1 MGNTIS
7 SREEWRDWIAI
18 AEELYVMGKK
28 RMIILPAIDIKDGRC
43 VRLYQG
49 DYDQV
54 TTYDDDPV
62 RVASRWQ
69 EAGARWLHVVDLDGA
84 AAGYPVNSDLIGR
97 IRKATMFHIEV
108 GGGLRTLDD
117 IDMTLKLGVDRVI
130 LGTVAIKNPA
140 LLKEALLRWGE
151 RIVVGLD
158 ARAGKVAIS
167 GWRENS
173 HVDAVVL
180 AQELYTL
187 GVRRFIYTDIARDGS
202 LQGPNLEALW
212 AMQRAVS
219 CAIVASGGVSSL
231 ADLHALA
238 TVGVEGA
245 IVGKAIY
252 TGDVDLA
259 TAVRECER

>member
-1 MGNTIS
+1 
-7 SREEWRDWIAI
+7 
-18 AEELYVMGKK
+18 
-28 RMIILPAIDIKDGRC
+28 MIILPAIDIKDGRC

-49 DYDQV
+49 DYDRV

-62 RVASRWQ
+62 RVALRWQ
-69 EAGARWLHVVDLDGA
+69 EAGAQWLHVVDLDGA
-84 AAGYPVNSDLIGR
+84 AAGHPVNSDLIRG
-97 IRKATMFHIEV
+97 IRQETTFHIEV

-117 IDMTLKLGVDRVI
+117 IDRILTLGVDRVI

-173 HVDAVVL
+173 QVDAITL
-180 AQELYTL
+180 AQELHVL
-187 GVRRFIYTDIARDGS
+187 SVQRFIYTDISRDGS
-202 LQGPNLEALW
+202 LQGPNIEALQ

-219 CAIVASGGVSSL
+219 CAVIASGGVSSL
-231 ADLHALA
+231 TDLRALA

-259 TAVRECER
+259 TAIRECER

>member
-1 MGNTIS
+1 
-7 SREEWRDWIAI
+7 
-18 AEELYVMGKK
+18 
-28 RMIILPAIDIKDGRC
+28 MIIFPAIDIKDGRC

-62 RVASRWQ
+62 RVALRWQ

-84 AAGYPVNSDLIGR
+84 AAGHPVNSDLIKG
-97 IRKATMFHIEV
+97 IRKETTFHIEV

-117 IDMTLKLGVDRVI
+117 VEMVLELGVDRVI
-130 LGTVAIKNPA
+130 LGTVAIKNPT

-173 HVDAVVL
+173 QVDAVALAEELSVL
-180 AQELYTL
+180 GAQ
-187 GVRRFIYTDIARDGS
+187 RFIYTDIARDGS
-202 LQGPNLEALW
+202 LQGPNIEALQ

-219 CAIVASGGVSSL
+219 CAVIASGGVSSL
-231 ADLHALA
+231 ADLRALA
-238 TVGVEGA
+238 AVGVEGA

-259 TAVRECER
+259 TAIREFER

>member
-1 MGNTIS
+1 
-7 SREEWRDWIAI
+7 
-18 AEELYVMGKK
+18 
-28 RMIILPAIDIKDGRC
+28 MIILPAIDIKDGHC

-49 DYDQV
+49 DYDQI

-62 RVASRWQ
+62 RVALRWQ

-84 AAGYPVNSDLIGR
+84 AEGRPVNGALIR
-97 IRKATMFHIEV
+97 YIRKETTFHIEV

-117 IDMTLKLGVDRVI
+117 IDLTLKLGVDRVI
-130 LGTVAIKNPA
+130 LGTVAIKDPA
-140 LLKEALLRWGE
+140 LLKEALLRWGK

-173 HVDAVVL
+173 QVDVVAL
-180 AQELYTL
+180 AEELCAL
-187 GVRRFIYTDIARDGS
+187 GAQRFIYTDIARDGS
-202 LQGPNLEALW
+202 LQGPNIAALQ

-219 CAIVASGGVSSL
+219 CAVIASGGVSSL
-231 ADLHALA
+231 ADLRALA
-238 TVGVEGA
+238 KVGVEGA

-259 TAVRECER
+259 TAIHEFER

>member
-1 MGNTIS
+1 
-7 SREEWRDWIAI
+7 
-18 AEELYVMGKK
+18 
-28 RMIILPAIDIKDGRC
+28 MIILPAIDIKGGRC

-62 RVASRWQ
+62 RVALRWQ

-84 AAGYPVNSDLIGR
+84 AAGYPVNSDLVRR
-97 IRKATMFHIEV
+97 IRKETTFHIEV

-117 IDMTLKLGVDRVI
+117 IDLMLLKLGVDRVI
-130 LGTVAIKNPA
+130 LGTVAIKNPV

-158 ARAGKVAIS
+158 ARAGKIAIS

-173 HVDAVVL
+173 QVDAVAL
-180 AQELYTL
+180 AGELCAL
-187 GVRRFIYTDIARDGS
+187 GAQRFIYTDISRDGS
-202 LQGPNLEALW
+202 LQGPNIAALQT
-212 AMQRAVS
+212 MQRAVS
-219 CAIVASGGVSSL
+219 CAIIASGGVSSL
-231 ADLHALA
+231 ADIRAIS

-259 TAVRECER
+259 AAIREFER